1 MFSFT
6 KHFITQDLKKKKNH
20 NDKLFRVKEVK
31 HNLKFINK
39 LAKK

>member
-6 KHFITQDLKKKKNH
+6 KHFITQDLKKKH

-39 LAKK
+39 LAK